1 MSNAAGPF
9 QGASPPA
16 GIDVVHAA
24 TGIEALVPSSSSA
37 AEVPIAAA
45 PVIASAAVAEAAGA
59 GQPASKLAVASQWQL
74 VWWAFRRHRLAM
86 AGLVVTVILYIV
98 AIVPGFFAVND
109 PSQQNTRSAF
119 HPPQALHLIDTAA
132 DGSWAIRPYIHP
144 YMLKR
149 DPQTLASVY
158 QQDSER
164 KVYLKMFGQG
174 YEYSVLGLFT
184 STTHLF
190 ASENARQPLFF
201 FGADRLGRCVFSR
214 IMVGTQI
221 SLSVGLV
228 GVILSLSIGIVLGG
242 ISGYYGGRI
251 DFVIQRITDLVL
263 SLPTIPI
270 WLAAS
275 AAVPQNWPA
284 VLNYFMIT
292 LILSL
297 TGWAQLARVVRGRF
311 LSLRTEEF
319 VTAARL
325 DGASEGRIIF
335 RHMLPSFASH
345 IIASVSLAIPAMILA
360 ETSLSFLGLGLQPP
374 TISWGVLLREAQN
387 IRSIA
392 TAPWLFAPGAAVVI
406 AVIALNFLG
415 DGLRDASDPYN
426 K

>member
-1 MSNAAGPF
+1 MSAV
-9 QGASPPA
+9 
-16 GIDVVHAA
+16 I
-24 TGIEALVPSSSSA
+24 
-37 AEVPIAAA
+37 A
-45 PVIASAAVAEAAGA
+45 PVTPDTAVDNASAR
-59 GQPASKLAVASQWQL
+59 LAVASQWQL

-86 AGLVVTVILYIV
+86 AGLVVTVIMYIIAV
-98 AIVPGFFAVND
+98 IPGFFAVND
-109 PSQQNTRSAF
+109 PSQQNARAAF
-119 HPPQALHLIDTAA
+119 HPPQALHLIDTSE
-132 DGSWAIRPYIHP
+132 DGSWSLRPYIYP
-144 YMLKR
+144 YVLKR
-149 DPQTLASVY
+149 DPKTLAAIY
-158 QQDSER
+158 AQDR
-164 KVYLKMFGQG
+164 THKVYLKMFAQG
-174 YEYSVLGLFT
+174 YEYSVFGLFNA
-184 STTHLF
+184 TTHLF

-228 GVILSLSIGIVLGG
+228 GVFLALSIGIVLGG
-242 ISGYYGGRI
+242 ISGYYGGKI
-251 DFVIQRITDLVL
+251 DFAIQRVIELVL

-284 VLNYFMIT
+284 TLNYFMIT

-345 IIASVSLAIPAMILA
+345 IIASISLAIPTMILA

-392 TAPWLFAPGAAVVI
+392 TAPWLFIPGVAVVI

>member
-1 MSNAAGPF
+1 MTF
-9 QGASPPA
+9 CWRWLTR
-16 GIDVVHAA
+16 VF
-24 TGIEALVPSSSSA
+24 ALNNTDTTSSR
-37 AEVPIAAA
+37 
-45 PVIASAAVAEAAGA
+45 
-59 GQPASKLAVASQWQL
+59 LAVASQWQL
-74 VWWAFRRHRLAM
+74 VWWAFKRHQLAM
-86 AGLVVTVILYIV
+86 AGLIVTAALYIV
-98 AIVPGFFAVND
+98 AVVPGFFAVND
-109 PSQQNTRSAF
+109 PSKQNVRTAF
-119 HPPQALHLIDTAA
+119 HPPQALHLIDTSS
-132 DGSWAIRPYIHP
+132 DGSWSLRPYIHP
-144 YMLKR
+144 YVLKR
-149 DPQTLASVY
+149 DPKTLASLY
-158 QQDSER
+158 EEDKER
-164 KVYLKMFGQG
+164 KVYLELFGEG
-174 YEYSVLGLFT
+174 YEYSVLGLFN
-184 STTHLF
+184 SRTHLF
-190 ASENARQPLFF
+190 ASQEARQPLFF

-214 IMVGTQI
+214 IMLGTQI

-228 GVILSLSIGIVLGG
+228 GVFLALTIGIVLGG

-251 DFVIQRITDLVL
+251 DFVIQRVIELVL

-284 VLNYFMIT
+284 TLNYFMIT

-335 RHMLPSFASH
+335 RHMLPSFSSH
-345 IIASVSLAIPAMILA
+345 IIASISLAIPAMILA

-392 TAPWLFAPGAAVVI
+392 TAPWLFAPGAAVVL

>member
-1 MSNAAGPF
+1 
-9 QGASPPA
+9 
-16 GIDVVHAA
+16 
-24 TGIEALVPSSSSA
+24 
-37 AEVPIAAA
+37 
-45 PVIASAAVAEAAGA
+45 
-59 GQPASKLAVASQWQL
+59 
-74 VWWAFRRHRLAM
+74 M
-86 AGLVVTVILYIV
+86 AGLIVTAALYLIAV
-98 AIVPGFFAVND
+98 VPGFFAVND
-109 PSQQNTRSAF
+109 PSKQNVRTAF
-119 HPPQALHLIDTAA
+119 HPPQALHLIDTSS
-132 DGSWAIRPYIHP
+132 DGSWALRPYIHP
-144 YMLKR
+144 YVLKR
-149 DPQTLASVY
+149 DPKTLASVY
-158 QQDSER
+158 QEDRER
-164 KVYLKMFGQG
+164 KVYLEVLGEG
-174 YEYSVLGLFT
+174 YEYSVLGLFN
-184 STTHLF
+184 SRTHLF
-190 ASENARQPLFF
+190 ASQEARQPLFF

-228 GVILSLSIGIVLGG
+228 GVFLALSIGIVLGG

-251 DFVIQRITDLVL
+251 DFVIQRVIELVL

-284 VLNYFMIT
+284 TLNYFMIT

-335 RHMLPSFASH
+335 RHMLPSFSSH
-345 IIASVSLAIPAMILA
+345 IIASISLAIPAMILA

-392 TAPWLFAPGAAVVI
+392 TAPWLFAPGAAVVL

>member
-1 MSNAAGPF
+1 M
-9 QGASPPA
+9 
-16 GIDVVHAA
+16 V
-24 TGIEALVPSSSSA
+24 
-37 AEVPIAAA
+37 
-45 PVIASAAVAEAAGA
+45 
-59 GQPASKLAVASQWQL
+59 
-74 VWWAFRRHRLAM
+74 
-86 AGLVVTVILYIV
+86 GLFVTVALYIV
-98 AIVPGFFAVND
+98 AVLPGFFAVND
-109 PSQQNTRSAF
+109 PSQQNRRAVF
-119 HPPQALHLIDTAA
+119 HPPQAIHFIDTGEA
-132 DGSWAIRPYIHP
+132 GGFSLRPYIHP
-144 YMLKR
+144 YVLKR
-149 DPQTLASVY
+149 DPKTLASVY
-158 QQDSER
+158 EEDKGR
-164 KVYLKMFGQG
+164 KVYLQMFGEG

-184 STTHLF
+184 ARTHLF
-190 ASENARQPLFF
+190 ASQDAGQPLFF

-221 SLSVGLV
+221 SLSVGLL
-228 GVILSLSIGIVLGG
+228 GVLLSLSIGVVLGG

-251 DFVIQRITDLVL
+251 DFAIQRVIELVL

-270 WLAAS
+270 WLAL
-275 AAVPQNWPA
+275 AAALPQDWPA
-284 VLNYFMIT
+284 TLNYLMIT
-292 LILSL
+292 VILSL

-335 RHMLPSFASH
+335 RHMLPSFSSH
-345 IIASVSLAIPAMILA
+345 IIASISLAIPAMILA

-392 TAPWLFAPGAAVVI
+392 TAPWLFAPGAAVVL